1 MDIDT
6 NESRSLNLIVDIR
19 KKSLGFVFSLFIYFT
34 FFATSTLA
42 QENTL
47 KVTGFG
53 SGRTRYVLADKN
65 GGPPPGFY
73 FPTMSR
79 LYGALTSVN
88 NFGTKV
94 ACQVTKLNTLV
105 SYVYQD
111 SLVDENNIPRY
122 DVFFG
127 PPIDTALSQEEASEI
142 AKFVIN
148 GGVLYVGG
156 TGWQDSTPGQGYEYN
171 LLFETLGIP
180 DRFDTFA
187 PATGI
192 METAPAYK
200 SRVSEGPFGIIGTMK
215 LNSYRRFINQSMNGV
230 VYKDNPSDFVI
241 LERRIGKGYLVAT
254 GEPLFTNGY
263 KEMDNDNFVYFL
275 NLFAMGCDKSWQ
287 DNSVVLD
294 VPSFKQNDPQWADE
308 IYDDALVTSPFCG
321 QTMAQCGCALTSA
334 TMVAKY
340 HKMNMAPGGVFVNPS
355 IINSFANGALVY
367 PPPYTPLEK
376 GFVEAN
382 FRWHFLQNL
391 SADAASFND
400 QKKVQVKLREDYSL
414 ERIKELIDDGLPV
427 VLQVSGDYGIHWVVV
442 TGYDPIS
449 NRLIINDP
457 IAEDPPF
464 GEHTYL
470 DSNYTPIAS
479 NSMVVYEQTMS
490 DFRLL
495 QFGTRSTNHLLV
507 TDSHG
512 NKTGFDPESGLIL
525 EEIPES
531 EYVLD
536 YDYGDPT
543 GDGQAQASENG
554 VYFLTIMLPEDG
566 EYKLK
571 ISSRDGNAHPVNVY
585 SSDTEG
591 GLAGKV
597 ISPTAAEENYTF
609 VYNEETAGHD
619 VNGTLDEVAV
629 EVLEA
634 KIDIEPFVKNNI
646 VIPHK
651 WFPVPVAIL
660 ASDNFDPAQV
670 EKTSISFGKV
680 GSEKS
685 LIMCL
690 SKLVDVNRDKK
701 KDLMCYFSADKLGVG
716 TGDREL
722 IINGAYG
729 DKLFTGKDSIKVF
742 KPWFLF

>member
-1 MDIDT
+1 MNIKT
-6 NESRSLNLIVDIR
+6 
-19 KKSLGFVFSLFIYFT
+19 KSLAIILTSFVFCVVFT
-34 FFATSTLA
+34 DSVFA

-47 KVTGFG
+47 RVTGYG
-53 SGRTRYVLADKN
+53 AGRTRYVLADKN

-79 LYGALTSVN
+79 LYGALTSKN
-88 NFGTKV
+88 NYGVLGKV
-94 ACQVTKLNTLV
+94 SCEVSNLNTLV
-105 SYVYQD
+105 SYVTEG
-111 SLVDENNIPRY
+111 SLVDGSGSVLH

-127 PPIDTALSQEEASEI
+127 PPIDTSLSSEEAEEL
-142 AKFVIN
+142 AKFVMN
-148 GGVLYVGG
+148 GGVLYIGG
-156 TGWQDSTPGQGYEYN
+156 TGWQDSTPGQGFEYN
-171 LLFETLGIP
+171 LLFEKLGIA

-187 PATGI
+187 PATST
-192 METAPAYK
+192 METVPA
-200 SRVSEGPFGIIGTMK
+200 SETRITNGPFGNIGTLK
-215 LNSYRRFINQSMNGV
+215 LNSYRRFINKSMNGV

-241 LERRIGKGYLVAT
+241 HERRIGRGYLVVT

-263 KEMDNDNFVYFL
+263 KDLDNDNFVYFL
-275 NLFAMGCDKSWQ
+275 NFFAMGCDKSWQ

-294 VPSFKQNDPQWADE
+294 VPSFEQNDPAWASE
-308 IYDDALVTSPFCG
+308 IYDNALVTNPTCG

-340 HKMNMAPGGVFVNPS
+340 HKMNMAPGGVLVNPS

-391 SADAASFND
+391 SADAAPFND

-442 TGYDPIS
+442 TGYDPT
-449 NRLIINDP
+449 NDRLIIHDP
-457 IAEDPPF
+457 IEQDPLF

-470 DSNYTPIAS
+470 DENYTPLVVD
-479 NSMVVYEQTMS
+479 SMVVYEQTMS

-495 QFGTRSTNHLLV
+495 QFATESLNHLLV
-507 TDSHG
+507 TDSLG
-512 NKTGFDPESGLIL
+512 NKTGYDPESGQIL

-536 YDYGDPT
+536 YHYGDPT
-543 GDGQAQASENG
+543 SGVESPPSTDGIYS
-554 VYFLTIMLPEDG
+554 LTIMLPQDG
-566 EYKLK
+566 DYKLR
-571 ISSRDGNAHPVNVY
+571 ILSQDGNTHPVHVY

-597 ISPTAAEENYTF
+597 VSPEDAEESYTF
-609 VYNEETAGHD
+609 VYTEETAGQE
-619 VNGTLDEVAV
+619 VVVTKDE
-629 EVLEA
+629 EA
-634 KIDIEPFVKNNI
+634 PETIEAQIDIEPFIKNNV

-660 ASDNFDPAQV
+660 ASDNFDPNQV
-670 EKTSISFGKV
+670 NRESIIFGKT
-680 GSEKS
+680 GTENS

-701 KDLMCYFSADKLGVG
+701 KDLMCYFSADKLGIDVG
-716 TGDREL
+716 DTEL
-722 IINGAYG
+722 IMNGEYG
-729 DKLFTGKDSIKVF
+729 DKVFTAKDNIKVL
-742 KPWFLF
+742 KPWFLFR